1 MTTGYPQRLETWL
14 RARYPAQA
22 VAVQGSGAPGECAS
36 ADGCNGTAGRD
47 RLPGTIAAIHDLVV
61 ILEGVNDTN
70 AIASDSFIVDALRV
84 MVRTAKNAG
93 KDVILCGLLPVKPNE
108 DTGQYKADPGRIASM
123 NSRLAALAS
132 AEGVP
137 FVDMVAAFGGAFQ
150 PLLSPDG
157 LHPNDAG
164 YQRMA
169 EAVGNTVIHSSAFR
183 RAAGR
188 PSRNCTSGTPHYPQ
202 LGRTL

>member
-1 MTTGYPQRLETWL
+1 M
-14 RARYPAQA
+14 
-22 VAVQGSGAPGECAS
+22 
-36 ADGCNGTAGRD
+36 
-47 RLPGTIAAIHDLVV
+47 

-84 MVRTAKNAG
+84 MVQTAKNAG

-123 NSRLAALAS
+123 NSRLAALAA

-169 EAVGNTVIHSSAFR
+169 EAVANTVVAFHSHSLDG
-183 RAAGR
+183 GR
-188 PSRNCTSGTPHYPQ
+188 GPSSRNCTLGTPHYP
-202 LGRTL
+202 